1 MSSEGNFLFI
11 QLTSHQSIIF
21 SMEHVFP
28 IHIQRIGVDILINL
42 ESWILEDFDR
52 VNQHEYFSILTKK
65 NKKWFEI

>member
-1 MSSEGNFLFI
+1 MLSNISRDLCNKRYQKSFDLIMSSEGNFLFI

-42 ESWILEDFDR
+42 ES
-52 VNQHEYFSILTKK
+52 
-65 NKKWFEI
+65 